1 MMMPPPEELVGL
13 LLVCALGGVWL
24 AWLIRADWRTAGGR
38 IDPWRAVEDAVGLFL
53 MLAMLAASAVQVVA
67 RYALADSVTLPWT
80 EEFSRLALV
89 WAAMWGAATVQRGD
103 DHIAM
108 TVLHDWLPEGA
119 RRAVRLFGDLVVL
132 AVLVPITWLGWE
144 TARALDIMSS
154 ISLGMPLSIFA
165 YPVPIAGALMMVHT
179 ALLILRRLAGR
190 PIPSADMPEV

>member
-13 LLVCALGGVWL
+13 LLACALGGIWL
-24 AWLIRADWRTAGGR
+24 AWLVRADWRTAGGR
-38 IDPWRAVEDAVGLFL
+38 IDPWRAIEDAVGLFL
-53 MLAMLAASAVQVVA
+53 MLAMLAASTVQVIA

-89 WAAMWGAATVQRGD
+89 WAAMWGAATVQRSD

-119 RRAVRLFGDLVVL
+119 RRIVRLFGDLVVL